1 MKKKLAKHVFLVLKI
16 ALAVVLL
23 VWVLSKAHW
32 GDYVLAKDGSTW
44 SWLPAEG
51 SATQFVS
58 ESYLQAV
65 MRGRLRERETRE
77 FRPEE
82 FVPVSE
88 QAPPGDLAAGY
99 VRPGLASSLRHI
111 NLTYFALAAA
121 CFPLSLLVVG
131 YRFWYL
137 LLIQNIR
144 IGLWEAIRLTFLG
157 QFFNMVVPGTVGGD
171 LVKAW
176 YVSRHT
182 HKTAGV
188 IITIFADRLFG
199 LLELVLMAGGMLTFV
214 LATGLESPVRM
225 KSSIVTVVVSAAI
238 TAVMLAMFFSQRLRR
253 LPGLHW
259 LCERLRITHHLR
271 AASQS
276 VRIFKRRP
284 SFVFWTLLI
293 TLVGHLLFL
302 GGIALI
308 GQALGL
314 GVPVYLYFVYLPLIY
329 ILGAIPITP
338 GGVGW
343 VENLFVEFFRATAA
357 ALSGIVALAML
368 ARLLPVFWG
377 LPGLVVAITGPKLP
391 KADQMQEQLDQAEA
405 EEEKEQGD
413 VSS

>member
-1 MKKKLAKHVFLVLKI
+1 MKKKLAKRVFLVLKI

-51 SATQFVS
+51 STTQFVS

-65 MRGRLRERETRE
+65 MRGRLKERETRE

-88 QAPPGDLAAGY
+88 QASQRDLAARY

-111 NLTYFALAAA
+111 NLTLFALAAV

-225 KSSIVTVVVSAAI
+225 KSSIITVVVSAAI

-259 LCERLRITHHLR
+259 LCERLSITHHLR
-271 AASQS
+271 AAGQS

-314 GVPVYLYFVYLPLIY
+314 GVPAYLYFVYLPLIY

-391 KADQMQEQLDQAEA
+391 KADQMQEQLDHAEA

-413 VSS
+413 ASS